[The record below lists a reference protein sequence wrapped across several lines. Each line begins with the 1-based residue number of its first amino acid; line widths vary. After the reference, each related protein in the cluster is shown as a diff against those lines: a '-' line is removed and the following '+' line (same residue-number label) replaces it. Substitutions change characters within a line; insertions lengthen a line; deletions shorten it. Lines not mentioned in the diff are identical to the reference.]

1 MGIFDLFGK
10 KAKGQL
16 PVETE
21 EEEHV
26 EELGV
31 YSGIRVEV
39 TTLEGQLLFVAKL
52 LGLRGDKGELRQY
65 SEGVAPKDGES
76 LRVRIRGYVD
86 REKKAVYMEG
96 VITPSQENMWLV
108 EELAVLKVGN
118 DRAFFRLDTNIDAT
132 ATMFGGLEMGEKP
145 CKLLNISIG
154 GASIRSKCRYHEGDK
169 FLLKVRLLK
178 DRPISAIFSEV
189 VRITEK
195 DAAEYEYGCRFLE
208 MTDEDQEKITKNIF
222 EAQCQSR
229 RRS

>member
-1 MGIFDLFGK
+1 MEK
-10 KAKGQL
+10 K
-16 PVETE
+16 EEERTE
-21 EEEHV
+21 ELEG
-26 EELGV
+26 LGV

-39 TTLEGQLLFVAKL
+39 TTPEGQLLFVAKL
-52 LGLRGDKGELRQY
+52 LGLRGDKGELHQY
-65 SEGVAPKDGES
+65 SEGMAPKDDGPI
-76 LRVRIRGYVD
+76 RVRIRGYVD
-86 REKKAVYMEG
+86 REKKAVHMEG
-96 VITPSQENMWLV
+96 AITPAQKNIWQV

-118 DRAFFRLDTNIDAT
+118 DRAFFRLDTNLDAT

-169 FLLKVRLLK
+169 FLLKVRLLE
-178 DRPISAIFSEV
+178 DRPISAIFSQV

-208 MTDEDQEKITKNIF
+208 MTEEDQEKITKNIF
-222 EAQCQSR
+222 EAQCQNR